1 MIPELDELSRTV
13 SLVSLL
19 TKWTK
24 ESRNRMIDTSH

>member
-19 TKWTK
+19 GEEVK
-24 ESRNRMIDTSH
+24 EDLHWMIDILH